1 MQCDVKEGMI
11 RKQEMVKV
19 KCFKCGKEGH
29 KYRECPLW
37 KGEKKL

>member
-29 KYRECPLW
+29 KYREYPLW
-37 KGEKKL
+37 KGKKKL